1 MTTVGILK
9 EKNLPEGFWK
19 LFYFGR
25 GRMWP
30 RSCDDLTGP
39 HSDTPIF
46 SFFELPPGLKHT
58 GFLRDLER
66 SRLRVKGIDLI
77 CRDHREA
84 ADGRGLAGTFWILSE
99 SAAETF
105 GRLEK
110 PNILEKSPV
119 P

>member
-1 MTTVGILK
+1 MVAVMTTVGILK

-30 RSCDDLTGP
+30 RSTGP
-39 HSDTPIF
+39 HSDTLIF

-84 ADGRGLAGTFWILSE
+84 ADGRGLEGTFRILSE
-99 SAAETF
+99 PAAETF
-105 GRLEK
+105 GRLEE

-119 P
+119 